1 MITAQH
7 TKRPWRWLAAVPAT
21 GIVLAPFVAN
31 RVEPFVL
38 GLPFLLAFITGWVLV
53 TSAVMA
59 LIFML
64 DERADKRAI
73 AQANARA
80 NTLADHGVDHRA

>member
-1 MITAQH
+1 M
-7 TKRPWRWLAAVPAT
+7 
-21 GIVLAPFVAN
+21 APFVAN

-59 LIFML
+59 LIFIL
-64 DERADKRAI
+64 DERAD
-73 AQANARA
+73 ARA
-80 NTLADHGVDHRA
+80 NTLADQGVNHRA

>member
-1 MITAQH
+1 
-7 TKRPWRWLAAVPAT
+7 
-21 GIVLAPFVAN
+21 VLAPFVAN

-64 DERADKRAI
+64 DERVD
-73 AQANARA
+73 AQENARA
-80 NTLADHGVDHRA
+80 NTLAYHGVDHHA

>member
-1 MITAQH
+1 VNTGLPVR
-7 TKRPWRWLAAVPAT
+7 RPWRWLAALPAT

-59 LIFML
+59 LIFVL
-64 DERADKRAI
+64 DERADARAI
-73 AQANARA
+73 ARTNA
-80 NTLADHGVDHRA
+80 LADHGIDHHA